1 MHIAP
6 IVLSP
11 IVLSLSLVAVPRGAE
26 AQESP
31 VVLELFTSQGCS
43 SCPPADELLA
53 ELAQLDGV
61 IALALHVDYWDY
73 LGWKDPFA
81 DRAYT
86 KRQKTYARA
95 LRQRTLFTPQM
106 IVQGEEMVVGRDAAT
121 IFDRI
126 AEHRSQPAPVDLGV
140 SRDGDTLKVDLAP
153 LVPGL
158 GPADVQVVEFNPEDE
173 VTIEAGE
180 NAGRSITYTNIVTNW
195 QTIGRWDGATEAE
208 LTIEGIGEGPLAV
221 IVQEA
226 PQGQILSAA
235 KLP

>member
-6 IVLSP
+6 IVP
-11 IVLSLSLVAVPRGAE
+11 IALSLSLFAMARDAE
-26 AQESP
+26 AQQSP
-31 VVLELFTSQGCS
+31 VVLELYTSQGCS

-53 ELAQLDGV
+53 ELSRLDGV

-73 LGWKDPFA
+73 LGWKDSFA
-81 DRAYT
+81 DKAYT

-126 AEHRSQPAPVDLGV
+126 TEHRGRRAPLDLEI
-140 SRDGDTLKVDLAP
+140 SRNGDVLKVELEP
-153 LVPGL
+153 LVSGI
-158 GPADVQVVEFNPEDE
+158 GPADVQVVEFNPADE

-180 NAGRSITYTNIVTNW
+180 NAGQSITYTNVVTNW
-195 QTIGRWDGATEAE
+195 QVVGRWDGVSETE
-208 LTIEGIGEGPLAV
+208 LTIEGVGAGPLAV
-221 IVQEA
+221 IVQAA
-226 PQGQILSAA
+226 PQGAILNAA

>member
-1 MHIAP
+1 MHFAPVVPIA
-6 IVLSP
+6 
-11 IVLSLSLVAVPRGAE
+11 LSLSLFATVRDAE
-26 AQESP
+26 AQQSP

-53 ELAQLDGV
+53 ELSRIDGV

-73 LGWKDPFA
+73 LGWKDSFA
-81 DRAYT
+81 DKAYT

-106 IVQGEEMVVGRDAAT
+106 IVQGEEMVVGRDAPT

-126 AEHRSQPAPVDLGV
+126 AEHRGRPAPLGLEI
-140 SRDGDTLKVDLAP
+140 SRDDDVLRVELEP
-153 LVPGL
+153 LVAGI
-158 GPADVQVVEFNPEDE
+158 GPADVQVVEFNPADE
-173 VTIEAGE
+173 VTIGAGE
-180 NAGRSITYTNIVTNW
+180 NAGQSITYTNVVTNW
-195 QTIGRWDGATEAE
+195 QVVGRWDGASEAE
-208 LTIEGIGEGPLAV
+208 LTIEGVGSGPLAV

-226 PQGQILSAA
+226 PQGAILNAA

>member
-1 MHIAP
+1 MNIAP

-11 IVLSLSLVAVPRGAE
+11 IVLSLSILLVPRGAE
-26 AQESP
+26 AQSP

-43 SCPPADELLA
+43 SCPPADELLT
-53 ELAQLDGV
+53 ELSQIDGV

-73 LGWKDPFA
+73 FGWKDTFG
-81 DRAYT
+81 DKAYT

-126 AEHRSQPAPVDLGV
+126 AEHRSQPAPVDLGI
-140 SRDGDTLKVDLAP
+140 SRDGDVLKVELAP
-153 LVPGL
+153 RVLGI
-158 GPADVQVVEFNPEDE
+158 GPADVQVVEFTPTDE
-173 VTIEAGE
+173 VLIEGGE
-180 NAGRSITYTNIVTNW
+180 NAGKSITYTNVVTNW
-195 QTIGRWDGATEAE
+195 QVVGRWDGATATE
-208 LTIEGIGEGPLAV
+208 LSIEDVGKGPLAV

-226 PQGQILSAA
+226 SQGQILNAA